1 MTEKERFIEELKS
14 RTRKFSVNL
23 IKFCE
28 SLKKGHPS
36 SVISY
41 QLVKSAT
48 SIGANYRAACR
59 ARSQPEFYSKLCI
72 VVEEADETE
81 YWLEIIQESELT
93 CDEAKL
99 LELRTEASELT
110 RILAKAKKSTYTRIK

>member
-1 MTEKERFIEELKS
+1 MD
-14 RTRKFSVNL
+14 V
-23 IKFCE
+23 IKFCK
-28 SLKKGHPS
+28 SLEKGHAS
-36 SVISY
+36 SVMSY
-41 QLVKSAT
+41 QLIKSAT
-48 SIGANYRAACR
+48 SIGANFQADCR
-59 ARSQPEFYSKLCI
+59 ARSQPEFYSKICI

>member
-1 MTEKERFIEELKS
+1 MTEKERFIEKLKI
-14 RTRKFSVNL
+14 RTRKFSVDV

-28 SLKKGHPS
+28 SLEKSHAS
-36 SVISY
+36 SVITY
-41 QLVKSAT
+41 QIVKAAT

-110 RILAKAKKSTYTRIK
+110 RILAKAKKSTYTSIK